1 MSGGEGKGLV
11 LGPGP
16 LTKVTQG
23 LGATIDQLG
32 EIGRQHWLGDA
43 KGVLPARDDGHGGRG
58 WADVESDASS
68 P

>member
-1 MSGGEGKGLV
+1 MSGDEGKDLA
-11 LGPGP
+11 PGP
-16 LTKVTQG
+16 EALAKVTQG

-32 EIGRQHWLGDA
+32 EIGDSTGSVMG
-43 KGVLPARDDGHGGRG
+43 KGFSQRAMTDTAAGG